1 MVLSTSLKFGKPFEG
16 VKSTLIA
23 DRRTLFY
30 CCLVDARVQ
39 NVIKFIIPGVSNLH
53 RPSAPLS
60 KDPLH
65 QLSTWAWIFGVSEG
79 KIHLQCLGLMIYKR
93 LAQDRDVSAVPLR
106 FIKPVKKLCS

>member
-1 MVLSTSLKFGKPFEG
+1 MVLGTLLKLSKPFEG
-16 VKSTLIA
+16 MKSTLIT

-65 QLSTWAWIFGVSEG
+65 SLSMWAWIFGVSEG
-79 KIHLQCLGLMIYKR
+79 KSHLQCLGLIIYKR
-93 LAQDRDVSAVPLR
+93 LA
-106 FIKPVKKLCS
+106 